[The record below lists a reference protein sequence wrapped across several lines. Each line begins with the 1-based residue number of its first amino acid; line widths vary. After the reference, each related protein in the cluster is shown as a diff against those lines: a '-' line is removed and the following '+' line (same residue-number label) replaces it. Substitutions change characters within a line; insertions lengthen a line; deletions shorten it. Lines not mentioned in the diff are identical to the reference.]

1 MAGNRNIA
9 TFLEMDN
16 RQDVAHDHDQGHDA
30 DSAEDTDEAS
40 ESEMASA
47 AASQHHS
54 VDERLEIKEQMYQD
68 KLANLL
74 GQLEL
79 CKQRKQPEYL
89 KIVERLQNEL
99 DDRLLLNE
107 VERDYLLACA
117 ERDCILEKAA
127 AEKEYEEK
135 KAELIENL
143 IADLEDQKKM
153 IEQEFSSMELNGD
166 SLDLKPTVTRKL
178 RRRPNEPLPVP
189 EKRRKPTTN
198 HLTFLLEDKE
208 IEHDL
213 KLITRNKS
221 SSASR
226 AAAAAAA
233 AAAAQHAMNEGASG
247 SGGGGSTGQSGRS
260 GASSNSSATNPAD
273 QNGTPSEGYT
283 TGATTSTAQ
292 SSGGQSNQQPLADTR
307 IEDGKLW
314 YERRWFHRGQPVHV
328 EGRDI
333 SRFSANISA
342 IGVEAICVKKTTDG
356 QKVRIFLSH
365 LRRGKVSIKRRAN

>member
-1 MAGNRNIA
+1 MATNRGGS
-9 TFLEMDN
+9 TVYLEMDG
-16 RQDVAHDHDQGHDA
+16 RREQHAQPEQDGENDA
-30 DSAEDTDEAS
+30 DSGEDTDEAS
-40 ESEMASA
+40 ESELLTGTNN
-47 AASQHHS
+47 QHS
-54 VDERLEIKEQMYQD
+54 VDERMEIREQMYQD

-79 CKQRKQPEYL
+79 LKQGKHPEYL
-89 KIVERLQNEL
+89 KIVDRLQLEL
-99 DDRLLLNE
+99 DDRVLLNE

-127 AEKEYEEK
+127 AEKEFDEK

-153 IEQEFSSMELNGD
+153 IEHEFATMELNGD
-166 SLDLKPTVTRKL
+166 SVDVKPTVTRKL

-198 HLTFLLEDKE
+198 QLTFLLEDKE
-208 IEHDL
+208 VDHDL
-213 KLITRNKS
+213 KLI
-221 SSASR
+221 SR
-226 AAAAAAA
+226 SKPNGGS
-233 AAAAQHAMNEGASG
+233 QPTEGYGG
-247 SGGGGSTGQSGRS
+247 SGAAPTG
-260 GASSNSSATNPAD
+260 T
-273 QNGTPSEGYT
+273 
-283 TGATTSTAQ
+283 
-292 SSGGQSNQQPLADTR
+292 GGQSNAQPSTETR

-333 SRFSANISA
+333 PRFPANISA
-342 IGVEAICVKKTTDG
+342 IGTEAICVKKTSDG

>member
-1 MAGNRNIA
+1 MEENRIHVVYLNTVIRDDSDA
-9 TFLEMDN
+9 EPHPE
-16 RQDVAHDHDQGHDA
+16 RDA
-30 DSAEDTDEAS
+30 DSGEDTDEAT
-40 ESEMASA
+40 ESEMLSSA
-47 AASQHHS
+47 ANQHS

-74 GQLEL
+74 SQLEL
-79 CKQRKQPEYL
+79 CKQRKHPEYL
-89 KIVERLQNEL
+89 KVVERLQNEL

-107 VERDYLLACA
+107 VERDYLLSCA
-117 ERDCILEKAA
+117 ERDCFLEKAA
-127 AEKEYEEK
+127 AEREYEEK
-135 KAELIENL
+135 KTELIENV

-153 IEQEFSSMELNGD
+153 IEHEFGTMELNLD
-166 SLDLKPTVTRKL
+166 SIDVKPTVTRKL

-198 HLTFLLEDKE
+198 QIVFLLDDKE

-213 KLITRNKS
+213 KLIVRGKPNPS
-221 SSASR
+221 SR
-226 AAAAAAA
+226 AAHYAI
-233 AAAAQHAMNEGASG
+233 NEGASG
-247 SGGGGSTGQSGRS
+247 SGGSTGQGRASG
-260 GASSNSSATNPAD
+260 GAFSTVSNNTAD
-273 QNGTPSEGYT
+273 QNGSQPEGY
-283 TGATTSTAQ
+283 GSATTSSGQ
-292 SSGGQSNQQPLADTR
+292 GSSGHSNQQPLADTR

-333 SRFSANISA
+333 SRFSGNIAA
-342 IGVEAICVKKTTDG
+342 IGIEAIYVKKTTDG

>member
-1 MAGNRNIA
+1 MAVKFFEMECRFNIYMA
-9 TFLEMDN
+9 IDRENDLDSGDGK
-16 RQDVAHDHDQGHDA
+16 RGC

-40 ESEMASA
+40 ENE
-47 AASQHHS
+47 HS
-54 VDERLEIKEQMYQD
+54 VEERLEIKEQMYQD

-79 CKQRKQPEYL
+79 CKQRKHPEYL
-89 KIVERLQNEL
+89 KIVEGLQNEL

-135 KAELIENL
+135 KAELIENV
-143 IADLEDQKKM
+143 IADLEDQKKI
-153 IEQEFSSMELNGD
+153 IEHEFTSMELNGD
-166 SLDLKPTVTRKL
+166 SIDVKPTVTRKL

-198 HLTFLLEDKE
+198 QITFLLDDKE

-213 KLITRNKS
+213 KLISRSKP

-226 AAAAAAA
+226 TAH
-233 AAAAQHAMNEGASG
+233 HAINEGASG
-247 SGGGGSTGQSGRS
+247 SGGSTSQGRAGGA
-260 GASSNSSATNPAD
+260 ASSTLSSSAD
-273 QNGTPSEGYT
+273 QNGSQTEGYA
-283 TGATTSTAQ
+283 GGTTSTGQ
-292 SSGGQSNQQPLADTR
+292 GSGGQSSQQPLADTR

-314 YERRWFHRGQPVHV
+314 YERRWFHRGQAVHV

-333 SRFSANISA
+333 SRFAANISA

-356 QKVRIFLSH
+356 QKVRIFLTH

>member
-1 MAGNRNIA
+1 
-9 TFLEMDN
+9 MDLKS
-16 RQDVAHDHDQGHDA
+16 DFIF
-30 DSAEDTDEAS
+30 SPPDTDDAS
-40 ESEMASA
+40 EIEHLTGPS
-47 AASQHHS
+47 SQPS
-54 VDERLEIKEQMYQD
+54 VDERMEIREQMYQE
-68 KLANLL
+68 KRAHLL

-79 CKQRKQPEYL
+79 CKQRIHPEYL

-107 VERDYLLACA
+107 AERDYLLACA
-117 ERDCILEKAA
+117 ERECILEKAA

-143 IADLEDQKKM
+143 VADLEDQKKT
-153 IEQEFSSMELNGD
+153 IEQEFATMELAGD
-166 SLDLKPTVTRKL
+166 SVDVKPKVTRKL

-198 HLTFLLEDKE
+198 QLTFLLDDKE

-213 KLITRNKS
+213 KLISRSKPIS
-221 SSASR
+221 SSRVSQQAT
-226 AAAAAAA
+226 
-233 AAAAQHAMNEGASG
+233 NEGASG
-247 SGGGGSTGQSGRS
+247 SNTGNTTTASHCRNGSSHN
-260 GASSNSSATNPAD
+260 SNSNTTD
-273 QNGTPSEGYT
+273 QNGSSSEVYGT
-283 TGATTSTAQ
+283 TASGQVTSN
-292 SSGGQSNQQPLADTR
+292 QSNQQPLADTR

-342 IGVEAICVKKTTDG
+342 IGIEAICVKKTSDG
-356 QKVRIFLSH
+356 QKVRICLSH

>member
-1 MAGNRNIA
+1 
-9 TFLEMDN
+9 MDH
-16 RQDVAHDHDQGHDA
+16 RQDVGMDRDQEHDA
-30 DSAEDTDEAS
+30 DSGEDTDEAS
-40 ESEMASA
+40 ESEMITGSTT
-47 AASQHHS
+47 SQHHS

-79 CKQRKQPEYL
+79 CKQRKHPEYL

-153 IEQEFSSMELNGD
+153 IEHEFSTMELNGD
-166 SLDLKPTVTRKL
+166 SIDVKPTVTRKL

-198 HLTFLLEDKE
+198 QLTFLLEDKE

-213 KLITRNKS
+213 KLISRSKA

-226 AAAAAAA
+226 AAA
-233 AAAAQHAMNEGASG
+233 QHAINEGASG
-247 SGGGGSTGQSGRS
+247 SGGGGGGGSTSQGGGRGGGSTSSG
-260 GASSNSSATNPAD
+260 TNPAD
-273 QNGTPSEGYT
+273 QNGSPSEGYGTTT
-283 TGATTSTAQ
+283 TGQ
-292 SSGGQSNQQPLADTR
+292 SSGGQTNQLADTR

-333 SRFSANISA
+333 SRFAANISA

>member
-1 MAGNRNIA
+1 MDLDSENDGNN
-9 TFLEMDN
+9 
-16 RQDVAHDHDQGHDA
+16 G
-30 DSAEDTDEAS
+30 EDTDDATETEHLS
-40 ESEMASA
+40 GPI
-47 AASQHHS
+47 SQPS
-54 VDERLEIKEQMYQD
+54 VDERMEIREQMYQE
-68 KLANLL
+68 KRANLF

-79 CKQRKQPEYL
+79 CKQRKHSEYL

-99 DDRLLLNE
+99 NDRLLLNE

-117 ERDCILEKAA
+117 ERECILEKAA
-127 AEKEYEEK
+127 ADKEYEEK

-143 IADLEDQKKM
+143 IADLEDQKKT
-153 IEQEFSSMELNGD
+153 IEQEFATMELAGD
-166 SLDLKPTVTRKL
+166 SVDVKPKVTRKL

-198 HLTFLLEDKE
+198 QLTFLLDDKE

-213 KLITRNKS
+213 KLISRSKPIS
-221 SSASR
+221 SSRAS
-226 AAAAAAA
+226 
-233 AAAAQHAMNEGASG
+233 QQVTNEGASG
-247 SGGGGSTGQSGRS
+247 SNIGSTTATAHSRSGGSLNSISNPTEQNGSSSEVYGSGTTSTGQV
-260 GASSNSSATNPAD
+260 
-273 QNGTPSEGYT
+273 
-283 TGATTSTAQ
+283 TS
-292 SSGGQSNQQPLADTR
+292 GQSNQQPLADTR

-342 IGVEAICVKKTTDG
+342 IGIEAICVKKTSDG
-356 QKVRIFLSH
+356 QKVRICLSH

>member
-1 MAGNRNIA
+1 
-9 TFLEMDN
+9 MDG
-16 RQDVAHDHDQGHDA
+16 RREQYALPEQDGENDA
-30 DSAEDTDEAS
+30 DSDTDEAS
-40 ESEMASA
+40 ESELLTGTNN
-47 AASQHHS
+47 QHS
-54 VDERLEIKEQMYQD
+54 VDERMEIREQMYQD

-79 CKQRKQPEYL
+79 LKQGKHPEYL
-89 KIVERLQNEL
+89 KIVDRLQLEL
-99 DDRLLLNE
+99 DDRVLLNE

-127 AEKEYEEK
+127 AEKEFDEK

-153 IEQEFSSMELNGD
+153 IEHEFATMELNGD
-166 SLDLKPTVTRKL
+166 SVDVKPTVTRKL

-198 HLTFLLEDKE
+198 QLTFLLEDKE
-208 IEHDL
+208 
-213 KLITRNKS
+213 
-221 SSASR
+221 
-226 AAAAAAA
+226 
-233 AAAAQHAMNEGASG
+233 
-247 SGGGGSTGQSGRS
+247 
-260 GASSNSSATNPAD
+260 
-273 QNGTPSEGYT
+273 
-283 TGATTSTAQ
+283 
-292 SSGGQSNQQPLADTR
+292 GGQSNAQPSTETR

-333 SRFSANISA
+333 PRFPANISA
-342 IGVEAICVKKTTDG
+342 IGTEAICVKKTSDG

>member
-1 MAGNRNIA
+1 MPKRHE
-9 TFLEMDN
+9 LEND
-16 RQDVAHDHDQGHDA
+16 QD
-30 DSAEDTDEAS
+30 SRTDTDEAS
-40 ESEMASA
+40 ECEMVAGSA
-47 AASQHHS
+47 NQPHS

-74 GQLEL
+74 SQLEL
-79 CKQRKQPEYL
+79 CKQRKHPEYL
-89 KIVERLQNEL
+89 KTVERLKSEL

-107 VERDYLLACA
+107 VERDYLLECA

-135 KAELIENL
+135 KAELIENV

-153 IEQEFSSMELNGD
+153 IEHEFATMELNGD
-166 SLDLKPTVTRKL
+166 SIDVKPTVTRKL

-198 HLTFLLEDKE
+198 QLTFLLDDKE

-213 KLITRNKS
+213 KLIARGKPPS
-221 SSASR
+221 SGNR
-226 AAAAAAA
+226 AT
-233 AAAAQHAMNEGASG
+233 QHAINEGASG
-247 SGGGGSTGQSGRS
+247 SGSSGSQGRAGSTNTG
-260 GASSNSSATNPAD
+260 TNPAD
-273 QNGTPSEGYT
+273 QNGSQAEGY
-283 TGATTSTAQ
+283 GSGTTSTGQ
-292 SSGGQSNQQPLADTR
+292 GSGGQSSQQQLADTR

-342 IGVEAICVKKTTDG
+342 IGIEAICVKKTTDG

>member
-1 MAGNRNIA
+1 MAANRNISP
-9 TFLEMDN
+9 FVVIDGRQNMDIDSDN
-16 RQDVAHDHDQGHDA
+16 DVNNG
-30 DSAEDTDEAS
+30 EDTEDAS
-40 ESEMASA
+40 ETEYN
-47 AASQHHS
+47 QPS
-54 VDERLEIKEQMYQD
+54 VDQRTEIREQMYQE
-68 KLANLL
+68 KRANLF

-79 CKQRKQPEYL
+79 CKQRKHSEYL

-99 DDRLLLNE
+99 NDRLLLNE

-117 ERDCILEKAA
+117 ERECILEKAA

-143 IADLEDQKKM
+143 IADLEDQKKT
-153 IEQEFSSMELNGD
+153 IEQEFATMELTGD
-166 SLDLKPTVTRKL
+166 SVDVKPKITRKL

-189 EKRRKPTTN
+189 EKRRKPPTN
-198 HLTFLLEDKE
+198 QLTFLLDDKE

-213 KLITRNKS
+213 KLISRSKPI
-221 SSASR
+221 SASR
-226 AAAAAAA
+226 ASH
-233 AAAAQHAMNEGASG
+233 QTINEGASG
-247 SGGGGSTGQSGRS
+247 SN
-260 GASSNSSATNPAD
+260 ASNSTATSHSHKINSVSKATE
-273 QNGTPSEGYT
+273 QNGTPAEAYG
-283 TGATTSTAQ
+283 TGTTSTGHITSGQ
-292 SSGGQSNQQPLADTR
+292 SSQQPLAETR

-342 IGVEAICVKKTTDG
+342 IGIEAICVKKTSDG
-356 QKVRIFLSH
+356 QKVRICLSH